1 MPRPTGS
8 AVLPPDR
15 AGSPGSLIVSF
26 AGAFLRD
33 IGGWIAVADL
43 IRCLH
48 EVGVAAPS
56 VRQALVR
63 LKSRGFLA
71 ADRRGPDAGYRLT
84 PAGLHDLATGDR
96 RIFRPPA
103 ATEQDG
109 WVLAIFS
116 VPESARH
123 LRHRLRTELSWLGFG
138 TVGPGVWIAPRPLA
152 EPARDLLITAELD
165 GYVTW
170 FAAHRLA
177 AQDPTATDV
186 SRWWDLDA
194 LRRQYDEF
202 LRAHRGRQSGHR
214 RSDAEA
220 FVDYL
225 RIIDQWR
232 LFPRIDPGL
241 PAALLPVGWP
251 AGEAWDLFRTVREH
265 CAGPALRHVA
275 GVVGAELDR
284 RDVNAVAPARA
295 SNPAPG

>member
-43 IRCLH
+43 IRCLGD
-48 EVGVAAPS
+48 VGVAEPS

-152 EPARDLLITAELD
+152 EPARDLLVTAELD

-177 AQDPTATDV
+177 AGDPTTTDV
-186 SRWWDLDA
+186 AAWWDLDA
-194 LRRQYDEF
+194 LRGQYEDF
-202 LRAHRGRQSGHR
+202 LRAHRDRHHGRG

-241 PAALLPVGWP
+241 PDALLPAGWP
-251 AGEAWDLFRTVREH
+251 AGEAWNLFRAVRER
-265 CAGPALRHVA
+265 CAGPALRHVRLM
-275 GVVGAELDR
+275 VGADPGGPGVHGAEPAGSADP
-284 RDVNAVAPARA
+284 VAR
-295 SNPAPG
+295 

>member
-1 MPRPTGS
+1 M
-8 AVLPPDR
+8 
-15 AGSPGSLIVSF
+15 
-26 AGAFLRD
+26 
-33 IGGWIAVADL
+33 
-43 IRCLH
+43 
-48 EVGVAAPS
+48 GVAEPS

-116 VPESARH
+116 VPESDRH

-152 EPARDLLITAELD
+152 EPARDLLVTAELD

-177 AQDPTATDV
+177 APEPTAADV
-186 SRWWDLDA
+186 AGWWDLDA

-202 LRAHRGRQSGHR
+202 LGAHLGARHTSNPGHR
-214 RSDAEA
+214 PSDAEA

-241 PAALLPVGWP
+241 PAALLPAGWP
-251 AGEAWDLFRTVREH
+251 AAQAWDLFRTVRER

-275 GVVGAELDR
+275 AVVGDDPSR
-284 RDVNAVAPARA
+284 RSDHAIEPSAPADPVAR
-295 SNPAPG
+295 